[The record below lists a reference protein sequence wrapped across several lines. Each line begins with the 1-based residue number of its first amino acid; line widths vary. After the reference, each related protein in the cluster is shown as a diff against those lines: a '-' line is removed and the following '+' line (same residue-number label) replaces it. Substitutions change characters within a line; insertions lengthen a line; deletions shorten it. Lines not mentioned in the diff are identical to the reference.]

1 MSRQSRQSQ
10 DHSTDTHQRL
20 IEAALLTFA
29 EKGFDGASVR
39 EIAQRAKANP
49 AMIAYHFGSK
59 DGLYEAAMRWV
70 CSDFASRVQRM
81 IEAACPEPTSD
92 TALGSVRAI
101 VGDLFKSV
109 VICGHGQGQC
119 IGQGLCSPED
129 RRRRGMLHDAGHRL
143 WDQEMS
149 NPRASLLDFI
159 IEQIRVPMERIV
171 ACINLLRPELSGLE
185 LDTMLMGIHG
195 AVFLFHK
202 HYSFIEKI
210 RGVAYS
216 GDDLE
221 RMAEYFVDFCIR
233 GLGIP
238 SEAAS

>member
-1 MSRQSRQSQ
+1 MARQSQQSQ
-10 DHSTDTHQRL
+10 DHSTDTRQRL

-70 CSDFASRVQRM
+70 CSDFSSRVQKM
-81 IEAACPEPTSD
+81 IDVACPEPTAG

-109 VICGHGQGQC
+109 VICGHGIGQC
-119 IGQGLCSPED
+119 IGQCKPED

-202 HYSFIEKI
+202 HSSFIEKI
-210 RGVAYS
+210 RGVPYS

-238 SEAAS
+238 SEAAG